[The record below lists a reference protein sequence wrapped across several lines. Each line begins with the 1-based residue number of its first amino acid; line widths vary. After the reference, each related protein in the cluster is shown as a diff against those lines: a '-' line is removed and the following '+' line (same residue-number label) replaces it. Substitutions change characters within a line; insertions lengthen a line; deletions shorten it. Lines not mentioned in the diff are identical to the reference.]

1 MYRLAHRAKP
11 NVICYESPQRQVNA
25 SHAFCT
31 KHMPEGPVPSF
42 IAQLQTASPR
52 SLLETCLDTIEA
64 REPVLR
70 AFTALDPAAARAA
83 ADAATA
89 RRIANRPLSP
99 IDGMPIAVKDL
110 IETVDHP
117 TRFGSA
123 AFAHHP
129 PPRRDAA
136 PIAAL
141 RAAGAVIVGKT
152 VTTEFGVGGP
162 GPTRNPHDSARSPGG
177 SSSGSG
183 AAVGAGM
190 VPVALGTQV
199 GGSVLRPA
207 SFCGAIGLKPTY
219 GALNR
224 GQLSDQFSQNCLG
237 VIGIH
242 LDDIWG
248 VCHEIAT
255 RVGGD
260 PGHVAFSAGPL
271 PEPPCRPTTLA
282 VLETAGWA
290 AADDAARAALHTEL
304 EHLSVAGIRL
314 IDRTS
319 STRVADLERLLAD
332 AAEITTG
339 INGWESLWPIG
350 ELADRLAPGTL
361 HPRTE
366 ELLAT
371 GRALTLD
378 GYTALLRRRD
388 AVREALIAL
397 APDIDACI
405 TLAAPGAAPIGLETT
420 GNAIFNIPASMLRCP
435 AISLP
440 LLEADGMPL
449 GLQLIGFPNAER
461 RIGAYAAWFLSK

>member
-1 MYRLAHRAKP
+1 M
-11 NVICYESPQRQVNA
+11 
-25 SHAFCT
+25 
-31 KHMPEGPVPSF
+31 PSF
-42 IAQLQTASPR
+42 IAQLRAASPR

-64 REPVLR
+64 REPALH
-70 AFTALDPAAARAA
+70 AFTTLDPQAARAA

-110 IETVDHP
+110 IETIDHP

-123 AFAHHP
+123 AFALNP

-141 RAAGAVIVGKT
+141 RAAGAVIIGKT

-162 GPTRNPHDSARSPGG
+162 GLTRNPHDPARSPGG

-190 VPVALGTQV
+190 VPIALGTQV

-207 SFCGAIGLKPTY
+207 SFCGTIGFKPTY

-237 VIGIH
+237 VLGRH
-242 LDDIWG
+242 LADIWG
-248 VCHEIAT
+248 VCHEIAH

-260 PGHVAFSAGPL
+260 PGHIPFCAGPA
-271 PEPPCRPTTLA
+271 PEPPRRPTTLA

-290 AADDAARAALHTEL
+290 IADEAARIALHRELDRLSAGGIKLIDRATSSRVAHL
-304 EHLSVAGIRL
+304 EHLL
-314 IDRTS
+314 I
-319 STRVADLERLLAD
+319 D

-350 ELADRLAPGTL
+350 ELAERVPPGTL
-361 HPRTE
+361 HPRTQ

-371 GRALTLD
+371 GRALTPD
-378 GYTALLRRRD
+378 GYVALLRRRD

-405 TLAAPGAAPIGLETT
+405 TLAAPGPAPIGLQTT

-440 LLEADGMPL
+440 LLEAEGLPL
-449 GLQLIGFPNAER
+449 GLQLIGFPHAER
-461 RIGAYAAWFLSK
+461 ALGAVAAWFLAT